1 MSEVKKLIISRKKTD
16 NKGNEYALIK
26 ISTSQQKRPEIRVIK
41 FKKSPKKK
49 KKKEPKNDE
58 NSSTTKSEKI
68 SNKEILKKNL
78 KSKISDSLST
88 KSSKF
93 TSFIST
99 FNTPSKGQNSF
110 IYNSP
115 KKPILQ
121 KNHNLRYLNH
131 PYINNYLYSPNSS
144 KNNSEIFKTEYRMN
158 VCRQKKEQNKNRD
171 KEHLNNK
178 IIILSQKN
186 KQYID
191 KINNLKL
198 KQSKLNNIKIKK
210 QKDKQEI
217 KIAKNKEKYQTE
229 FKKRILSEIKEINK
243 FKKQTV
249 KCINAKEKSIQK
261 SNNKKE
267 NNKVK
272 NMIKNIKK
280 MNYQKNRENYLK
292 IREEEEQLRNKRLRF
307 DLTNKK
313 LDNHFSFSF
322 AKLLVEDDQKEI
334 EDLKKKYEKL
344 KLINSEYNSY
354 IKEIQNMNFQR
365 TFTPAIFPKFDR
377 NHLSYS
383 IIETIPRKNLLSYE
397 NSPRKNV
404 NKSANKNN
412 LDNNI

>member
-49 KKKEPKNDE
+49 KKQEPKNDE

-78 KSKISDSLST
+78 KSKISDSPST

-99 FNTPSKGQNSF
+99 FNTPSKGKNSF

-115 KKPILQ
+115 KQPILQ
-121 KNHNLRYLNH
+121 KTHNLRYLNH
-131 PYINNYLYSPNSS
+131 PYINNYLYSPNYS
-144 KNNSEIFKTEYRMN
+144 KNNSEIFKTEYSMN
-158 VCRQKKEQNKNRD
+158 VGRQKKEQYKNRD

-178 IIILSQKN
+178 IIVLSRKN

-198 KQSKLNNIKIKK
+198 KQSKINNIKIKK
-210 QKDKQEI
+210 QKDKRDI

-229 FKKRILSEIKEINK
+229 FKKRMLSEIKEINK
-243 FKKQTV
+243 YKKQTV
-249 KCINAKEKSIQK
+249 KCINAKEKNIQK
-261 SNNKKE
+261 SNIKKD

-280 MNYQKNRENYLK
+280 INYQKNRENYLK
-292 IREEEEQLRNKRLRF
+292 IRKEEEQLRNKRLCF
-307 DLTNKK
+307 NLANKK
-313 LDNHFSFSF
+313 LDNHFSF

-334 EDLKKKYEKL
+334 EDLKRKYEKL

-354 IKEIQNMNFQR
+354 IKEMQNMNFQR
-365 TFTPAIFPKFDR
+365 TFTPAIFPKFER

-412 LDNNI
+412 LDNNNI